1 MASLGQDVVTSVS
14 SVAATLGNIG
24 PGFGS
29 VGPESTFSEIPQIGK
44 FVLSFLMLMG
54 RLELFTVMLCFTRD
68 FGKKSESSNQFW
80 RQFQTI
86 YNKVITKKFSH

>member
-1 MASLGQDVVTSVS
+1 MPIKLGRSVPEDVLRNILAFSFIYISLFVLGSLFIASLGQDVVTSVS

-44 FVLSFLMLMG
+44 F
-54 RLELFTVMLCFTRD
+54 T
-68 FGKKSESSNQFW
+68 
-80 RQFQTI
+80 
-86 YNKVITKKFSH
+86 